1 MADSDVDDDKQNF
14 VAMIDDVHTK
24 LARLSAGSPIKRCF
38 PATRLDAIR
47 TKVEANTAKDLEWSH
62 WQPLFLF
69 LKRCSDKAIL
79 AFDDDLR
86 IVESHGAT
94 TDSRALDFLSSE
106 SANAQPWAGG
116 TFEIFIKAT
125 MLRPGTLNCALDP
138 TLANGRRPDMKI
150 DLGARRM
157 CIECTSLGESDPS
170 DATWRN
176 HTVALKADR
185 NACLFEWQDAY
196 TQSRRMYAKVFDK
209 IAPRLDVHRSQLN
222 DCGPNLLLISLNAV
236 ISDLTALSPAIGW
249 ALDELFASQPNG
261 NRSPASLCEWLL
273 RQYQQAQQATRPA
286 RTSTIC

>member
-1 MADSDVDDDKQNF
+1 MTISDVDDDKQNF

-24 LARLSAGSPIKRCF
+24 LARLSADSPIKRCF

-94 TDSRALDFLSSE
+94 TDTKALVFLSDE
-106 SANAQPWAGG
+106 SVNSQPWAGG
-116 TFEIFIKAT
+116 TFEIFIKAA

-138 TLANGRRPDMKI
+138 TLANGRRPDMKF

-185 NACLFEWQDAY
+185 NICCQCRPCM
-196 TQSRRMYAKVFDK
+196 RRERGA
-209 IAPRLDVHRSQLN
+209 RSTL
-222 DCGPNLLLISLNAV
+222 A
-236 ISDLTALSPAIGW
+236 
-249 ALDELFASQPNG
+249 
-261 NRSPASLCEWLL
+261 
-273 RQYQQAQQATRPA
+273 AQTLGCAA
-286 RTSTIC
+286 